1 MNNATFKNCKT
12 KMRKAPTNPLLQTE
26 INQLAKSQMLN
37 TREQSYKKQ
46 TTLNFFSNISNLIRA
61 H

>member
-46 TTLNFFSNISNLIRA
+46 TTLNFFRIFQI
-61 H
+61 